1 VFPRKGARV
10 WYMTISATLI
20 ARSARAMMF
29 DYAFM
34 GTDPNSADNRWLRDA
49 MQQQIPVIFFLGTDP
64 G

>member
-1 VFPRKGARV
+1 
-10 WYMTISATLI
+10 MTISATLI